1 MNILRLFLLVTLP
14 LLITPALVLAD
25 QIRPA
30 YLEMSE
36 LTPDIWD
43 ILWKIPAKGEK
54 KLALHVEFPE
64 TCKEGAHGS
73 RFVGDAYIERSRLK
87 CDDGLIGENIQI
99 SGLLETSTDVLARVL
114 RTDGVEQTFRLTS
127 SNNVFVIKAE
137 ESWLTV
143 STTYLVL
150 GFEHILSGFDHLLFV
165 LALLFLVGS
174 WPRLIGTITTF
185 TVAHSITLVAASFGW
200 VSVAQTPI
208 EALIALSIVFVAIE
222 VIHARR
228 GRRSIAIQ
236 MPWLIAFVFGL
247 LHGFGFAGALSEI
260 GLPQHAI
267 PLALLFFNVGVEFGQ
282 FAFVSAAFGLLYA
295 CKLAVR
301 RSDPTFDIW
310 GMVEVTSF
318 PAAYLIGTMAM
329 FWVLERTYNFIMLT

>member
-1 MNILRLFLLVTLP
+1 MRVLRLVLLVVLP
-14 LLITPALVLAD
+14 LLITPLSVFAD

-36 LTPDIWD
+36 LTSDIWD
-43 ILWKIPAKGEK
+43 ILWKVPAKGDM
-54 KLALHVEFPE
+54 KLALHVKFPE
-64 TCKEGAHGS
+64 ACEEGARGT
-73 RFVGDAYIERSRLK
+73 RFIRDAYIERSRLK
-87 CDDGLIGENIQI
+87 CEDGLIGENIQI
-99 SGLLETSTDVLARVL
+99 SGLLETRTDVIARVL
-114 RTDGVEQTFRLTS
+114 RTDGIEQTFRLTP
-127 SNNVFVIKAE
+127 SNNTFVIKAE
-137 ESWLTV
+137 ESWLIV
-143 STTYLVL
+143 SKTYLVL

-200 VSVAQTPI
+200 VSVPQTPI
-208 EALIALSIVFVAIE
+208 EALIALSIVFVAVE

-228 GRRSIAIQ
+228 GRHSIAIQ

-282 FAFVSAAFGLLYA
+282 LAFVLAAFGLLFL
-295 CKLAVR
+295 CKFAIR
-301 RSDPTFDIW
+301 RSDPAFNIW

-329 FWVLERTYNFIMLT
+329 FWVLERTYNFMM